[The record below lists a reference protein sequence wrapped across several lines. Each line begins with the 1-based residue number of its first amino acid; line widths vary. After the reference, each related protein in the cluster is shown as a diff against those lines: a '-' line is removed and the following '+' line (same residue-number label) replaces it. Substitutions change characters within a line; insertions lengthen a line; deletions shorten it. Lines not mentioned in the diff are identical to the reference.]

1 MMLVV
6 AFGLVPATSSAQEG
20 NVLRPQQPVSSR
32 FKRDL
37 PRNHDRGVLARVSL
51 GVGYALVA
59 SDAGEDRFEE
69 SGLGAMP
76 SLAIGWLPWEQLAL
90 HGSAWGMLGGDVGVL
105 GLGPGATYYFE
116 SRNNVWLSGQ
126 IGAVTIKDRENWG
139 DQWAI
144 GTEIEAGLYGWTGR
158 KWSMGASVFGGL
170 EGINLD
176 GDDRMP
182 WGWRLGLRLGVV
194 YN

>member
-1 MMLVV
+1 
-6 AFGLVPATSSAQEG
+6 
-20 NVLRPQQPVSSR
+20 
-32 FKRDL
+32 
-37 PRNHDRGVLARVSL
+37 
-51 GVGYALVA
+51 
-59 SDAGEDRFEE
+59 
-69 SGLGAMP
+69 
-76 SLAIGWLPWEQLAL
+76 
-90 HGSAWGMLGGDVGVL
+90 MLGGDVGVL
-105 GLGPGATYYFE
+105 GFGPGATYYFE
-116 SRNNVWLSGQ
+116 SRNNAWLSGQ